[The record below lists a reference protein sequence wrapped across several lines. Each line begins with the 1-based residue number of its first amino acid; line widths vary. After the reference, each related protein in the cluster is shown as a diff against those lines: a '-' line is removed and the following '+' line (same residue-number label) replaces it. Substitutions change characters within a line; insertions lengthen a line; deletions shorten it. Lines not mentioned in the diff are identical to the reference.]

1 MTGLVVS
8 GKISALHRENRT
20 KLFLIE
26 RSGSRAKADTRI
38 RNRADGEY
46 TEGDTL
52 RLDRVDVERIACDL
66 AHVDIDKA
74 LQGPANEEERLNVS
88 TLAIAKHLCGAGT
101 DLALKS
107 LSHRQVGLRFSSCVF
122 ATCCHGLCNWS
133 DYVGRDCF
141 LELFAPHLPFFGE
154 RDFAQLARWTAATV
168 LDDVVVEDPQGR
180 KLPKGEDQDG
190 EKEHGS
196 GVLSSESANEDNF
209 VSIHKIVKELGL
221 ACGHRGL
228 ARAAQRV
235 IDHGRCEY
243 IRSVLLPG
251 CSIEMNHYV
260 PKSVTPQNCLIVA
273 TS

>member
-8 GKISALHRENRT
+8 GRISALRSEKVDRT

-46 TEGDTL
+46 TKGDTL
-52 RLDRVDVERIACDL
+52 RLDRVDVKRIKCDL
-66 AHVDIDKA
+66 AHVDIAKA
-74 LQGPANEEERLNVS
+74 VPAVPTEERGS

-107 LSHRQVGLRFSSCVF
+107 LSHRDVGLNFSSCVF

-133 DYVGRDCF
+133 DYVGRECL
-141 LELFAPHLPFFGE
+141 LELFASHLPSFGE
-154 RDFAQLARWTAATV
+154 RDFAQLARWTAAAV
-168 LDDVVVEDPQGR
+168 LDDVVVEDPKRR
-180 KLPKGEDQDG
+180 KLSKGEGQD
-190 EKEHGS
+190 EENEHS
-196 GVLSSESANEDNF
+196 GAAISNGNEDRF
-209 VSIHKIVKELGL
+209 ISIHKVVKELDL

-228 ARAAQRV
+228 ARAVQRV

-251 CSIEMNHYV
+251 CSVAMNHYV
-260 PKSVTPQNCLIVA
+260 PKNVTPQNCLIVA
-273 TS
+273 TKPN